1 VKSFTLGEYSL
12 HFKLIGHGTP
22 ILFLHGFLEDH
33 SIWNDVAENLSNENC
48 SVYLIDL
55 PCHGD
60 SRFEGNSCSM
70 AETAALLHQFIGAEN
85 LENPFVFG
93 HSMGG
98 YIGLE
103 LARLLSIRLTLVH
116 SNFWADSSD
125 KKSDRDRV
133 IEIVQKNK
141 MRLINEAIPTLFAPK
156 NRNSNTGII
165 EQLITN
171 ASVLPAKEIIAC
183 TKGMRDREKMYEV
196 MDHQSINMIQGDSD
210 PIIPMALLQEHLAQL
225 KQKPFIQLIENCGH
239 MSFWENPS
247 ALIKC
252 LKRIVFS

>member
-1 VKSFTLGEYSL
+1 MKSFTRGEYSL

-22 ILFLHGFLEDH
+22 ILLLHGFLEDH
-33 SIWNDVAENLSNENC
+33 SIWNDVAWEFSKEDC
-48 SVYLIDL
+48 AVYLIDL
-55 PCHGD
+55 PCHGE
-60 SRFEGNSCSM
+60 SRFQGNICSM
-70 AETAALLHQFIGAEN
+70 AETAELLHQFIRIEN

-98 YIGLE
+98 YVGLE
-103 LARLLSIRLTLVH
+103 LSKRTTIRLTLVH

-141 MRLINEAIPTLFAPK
+141 MRLINEAIPTLFAPN
-156 NRNSNTGII
+156 NRNIHTSII
-165 EQLITN
+165 DQLIAK
-171 ASVLPAKEIIAC
+171 ASSLPVREIVAC
-183 TKGMRDREKMYEV
+183 TKGMRDRENFYEV
-196 MDHQSINMIQGDSD
+196 MDYQSINMIQGDSD
-210 PIIPMALLQEHLAQL
+210 PIIPMELLKEHLSQL
-225 KQKPFIQLIENCGH
+225 KETPIIQLIENCGH